1 MIQEDPKIALC
12 SLLGLLQGDLEIHQ
26 LQDCYAAVNDT
37 REPKKMINNLSMSM
51 NIKIVVFSIINT
63 EIFD

>member
-1 MIQEDPKIALC
+1 MIALC

-37 REPKKMINNLSMSM
+37 VLVISLHTPVKSYV
-51 NIKIVVFSIINT
+51 IKWL
-63 EIFD
+63 